1 MEINNRYCAG
11 LMERNGGD
19 SARTTRMSII
29 KDNQIH
35 MATLCVMASHSV
47 NGVSKLHSEI
57 IKDSVFHDY
66 FLYKPQ
72 AFKNVTNGIAYRRWL
87 LCSNPGLTHLLEE
100 TIGDGFKTD
109 ASELKKLEKF
119 VDDKTRSEER
129 RVGKECR
136 SRWSPYH

>member
-1 MEINNRYCAG
+1 MR
-11 LMERNGGD
+11 
-19 SARTTRMSII
+19 SSRT
-29 KDNQIH
+29 
-35 MATLCVMASHSV
+35 AF
-47 NGVSKLHSEI
+47 
-57 IKDSVFHDY
+57 FHDY

-119 VDDKTRSEER
+119 VDDKTVQAAAAKVKRETRPTLPTTCRRPPARSLH
-129 RVGKECR
+129 
-136 SRWSPYH
+136 PDFYL